1 MEKVLERFLNYVKI
15 DTQSDDS
22 SPSSPSSD
30 KQFDLAKLLAAEL
43 KQLGFEKVTLDDY
56 CNVQAELKSNTD
68 HDAPAIGFIAHMDT
82 ATEISGQNVNPQ
94 IIENYN
100 GQDLLI
106 NRENNIVLKTS
117 DFPELKNYIGQTLV
131 TTDGTTLLGADDK
144 AGIAEIITAL
154 SYFIDHSEVKHGPI
168 KIAFTPDEEVGR
180 GTENF
185 DVLSF
190 GADFAYTVDG
200 GAIGCLEYET
210 FNAAKATIAIRGRN
224 VHPGTAKHKMINAAR
239 IAFELNVMLP
249 VSEKP
254 EYTENYEGFFH
265 LTEIVGSVENA
276 TIKYIIRD
284 HSMELF
290 EKKKALLQSIVDFLI
305 EKYGPIFH
313 LTMEDQYYNM
323 VEKIKPVYHIV
334 EKAQQAMLDVGI
346 TPVIMPVR
354 GGTDGAKLS
363 FMGLPTPNLFTG
375 GHNFHGKYEFI
386 PVESMMKSVETIKRI
401 VVLFE
406 RENI

>member
-30 KQFDLAKLLAAEL
+30 KQFDLAKLLVAEL

-154 SYFIDHSEVKHGPI
+154 SYFIDHPEVKHGPI

-224 VHPGTAKHKMINAAR
+224 VHPGTAKDKMINAAR
-239 IAFELNVMLP
+239 IAFELNEMLP

-305 EKYGPIFH
+305 EKYGPIIH

-334 EKAQQAMLDVGI
+334 EKAQLAMLDVGI

-354 GGTDGAKLS
+354 GGTDGARLS